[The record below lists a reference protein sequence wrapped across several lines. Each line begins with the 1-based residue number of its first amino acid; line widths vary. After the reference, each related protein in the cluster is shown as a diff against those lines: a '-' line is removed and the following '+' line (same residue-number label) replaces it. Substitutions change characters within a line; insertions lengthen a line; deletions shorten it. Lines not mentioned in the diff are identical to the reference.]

1 MESVTLTALATV
13 GLVLYFVL
21 LIYFFTM
28 WARFAFDLV
37 QGLSRQW
44 RPRGALLVVA
54 EYTYTVTD
62 PPIRFFRRLIPPLRI
77 GPLSLDFGWSLTM
90 LLVIIGMYAVS
101 FLG

>member
-1 MESVTLTALATV
+1 MTSSALATV
-13 GLVLYFVL
+13 GLILYFVL

-28 WARFAFDLV
+28 WARFVLDLV
-37 QGLSRQW
+37 QGLSRGW

-62 PPIRFFRRLIPPLRI
+62 PPIRFFRRLIPPLRV

-101 FLG
+101 FLQ